1 MKRLIYILV
10 IGFVVLLCS
19 YSLFGNGEQVSKEIN
34 HAICLGQTG
43 VIAEH
48 LASEVA
54 FKMYGSESTCTK
66 GEVEQVLRE
75 FFSHNR
81 PSQFLC
87 TTGSGIITG
96 KLTTSNGK
104 SYKIEYM
111 LKNVDNKEVIT
122 GFCLN

>member
-10 IGFVVLLCS
+10 VGLVIMLCS
-19 YSLFGNGEQVSKEIN
+19 YSLLGRGEDVSKKIN
-34 HAICLGQTG
+34 QAICLGQSG
-43 VIAEH
+43 VVAEH

-87 TTGSGIITG
+87 TTGTGIITG

-122 GFCLN
+122 GFYLN